1 MWLYTVAERTPKQIT
16 GFERPANRVDELLE
30 RQCGMVQSL
39 EHQTQRVLIWWGETV
54 YFSCSLFNQANSW
67 VDSRAVTG
75 SAATMEIRAVIW
87 GS

>member
-1 MWLYTVAERTPKQIT
+1 MVWLQVLAVFNTSTD
-16 GFERPANRVDELLE
+16 VDELLE